1 MRHFG
6 WKMQFYAEIPRH
18 AHSEPGPR
26 WPRARDLPRGTG
38 LGKGRRV
45 AGEQTPTPTPEAP
58 RPDAATHWDAW
69 ACRALVPGARET
81 PLPSRRFLTGN
92 SVGSAAHF
100 PQGDERSNRQAS
112 AGDRRLR
119 ARRGARPSPLF
130 PPPPRLSP
138 PFLWGTAHLP
148 APARPLP
155 LRLPRPLPAP
165 PRGPPPSP
173 APLPPSAP
181 PPSPSLSPPSTRPSG
196 PAPAPAV
203 PGPRP
208 GRSLR
213 QGARPPPAGVPGAR
227 QRARLRLQQLGGRWE
242 MEGSDAA
249 VRLDPEG
256 GRAGAGA
263 RAAVGA
269 AVLCGCSVPG
279 SRTAGR
285 RARELLP
292 FCPLFVRVRRRKARS
307 VGWRFGGFTPT
318 PEAGTAG
325 KAGGG
330 PAAECAALWFLLGE
344 QGSPAQ
350 RAGARPAGGIPH
362 LERRCSPWVVLA
374 FNFVRGFLQRVLAG
388 DVVRC

>member
-1 MRHFG
+1 MGSASRDWT
-6 WKMQFYAEIPRH
+6 WKGSAGRWRANPYTDARGPPPRCRDPMGRVGVSG
-18 AHSEPGPR
+18 ASPGST
-26 WPRARDLPRGTG
+26 RDAAPLAALPDRKLRRKRGS
-38 LGKGRRV
+38 LSSGRRTKQQ
-45 AGEQTPTPTPEAP
+45 AGFRRRQ
-58 RPDAATHWDAW
+58 ATASS
-69 ACRALVPGARET
+69 ARGP
-81 PLPSRRFLTGN
+81 PLPLSSPSPFLT
-92 SVGSAAHF
+92 
-100 PQGDERSNRQAS
+100 
-112 AGDRRLR
+112 
-119 ARRGARPSPLF
+119 
-130 PPPPRLSP
+130 PPPRLSP

-155 LRLPRPLPAP
+155 PRLPRPLPSP

-181 PPSPSLSPPSTRPSG
+181 PPSPSLSPPSTSPSG
-196 PAPAPAV
+196 PAPDPAV

-263 RAAVGA
+263 RAAVGV

-285 RARELLP
+285 RVRELLP

-307 VGWRFGGFTPT
+307 VGWRFGGFTLT

-325 KAGGG
+325 EAGGG
-330 PAAECAALWFLLGE
+330 PAAECAALWFLSGE

-350 RAGARPAGGIPH
+350 RAGARPAVGIPH
-362 LERRCSPWVVLA
+362 LERRCSPSVVLA
-374 FNFVRGFLQRVLAG
+374 FNFVRRFLQRVLAG
-388 DVVRC
+388 GVVRC